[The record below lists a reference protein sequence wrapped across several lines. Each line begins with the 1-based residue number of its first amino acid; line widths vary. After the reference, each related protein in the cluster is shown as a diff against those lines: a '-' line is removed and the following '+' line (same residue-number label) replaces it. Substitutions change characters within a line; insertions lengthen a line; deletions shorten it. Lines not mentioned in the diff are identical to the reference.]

1 MFFPRL
7 HTLRGQLLLAGLL
20 FQCLL
25 LAGYFL
31 VTSSVLRDGMR
42 DNLQAVARQSAE
54 IINLAVA
61 AHASDG
67 RLGELQDFFREL
79 IGDSRDGLTYLLIE
93 DQHGQRLLTAG
104 RLPSG
109 PLPDADR
116 DVLAA
121 LDRGILHQRQAL
133 LLSDNQVGLL
143 QFGLATDGL
152 LGVLQRMLRLVLLL
166 NLGALLIAGLA
177 ISLFSRGLGRR
188 LKSLM
193 NATDALAAGAYQ
205 SRVREQGH
213 DELTRLADNFNRM
226 AEAVTVREKKF
237 AGVFNAAPL
246 PMLLLR
252 QQGEGLQLEQSNSAA
267 LEAFGELPEDLLQ
280 TPANAWQAVQQAL
293 AGSHAEQPPAALEV
307 SLPQQDGSAHQ
318 YLLSTRHFD
327 LPGARLQIL
336 ALTDIATLRA
346 AQQALQ
352 SLNASLEQRIA
363 ARTSELAGRNQELAL
378 ALEHLQQAQE
388 QLVQADKLA
397 SLGSI
402 VAAVAHELNTPIGN
416 ALTVAS
422 TLQEHSRAFSQAI
435 EQGLRR
441 SLLESFQHNCQDA
454 AEMLIRNLERAA
466 ELIRSFKGV
475 AVDRTSSQRRQFDLA
490 GVIEE
495 TLLTLQ
501 PTLKPLPYR
510 ISHTIPAGIRLDS
523 YPGPLGQILSNLIN
537 NAIVHAFAG
546 RDHGQMHLQAS
557 LSPQAHLQLRFSDDG
572 CGIAQEHLKRIFDPF
587 FTTRLGQGGS
597 GLGLN
602 IVYNLATGV
611 LGGSIHVDSTPGQ
624 GSTFILDIPLHAPT
638 ATEPPNA

>member
-1 MFFPRL
+1 LSFPRL
-7 HTLRGQLLLAGLL
+7 RSLRSQLLLAGLL

-42 DNLQAVARQSAE
+42 DNLQVAARQTAE

-67 RLGELQDFFREL
+67 RLSELQDFFREL
-79 IGDSRDGLTYLLIE
+79 IGDSSDGLTYLLIE
-93 DQHGQRLLTAG
+93 DERGQRLLTAG

-109 PLPDADR
+109 PLPEADR
-116 DVLAA
+116 DTLAA

-133 LLSDNQVGLL
+133 LLNDNQVGLL
-143 QFGLATDGL
+143 QFGLATNGL
-152 LGVLQRMLRLVLLL
+152 LGVLEHMLRLVLLL
-166 NLGALLIAGLA
+166 NLGALVIASLA
-177 ISLFSRGLGRR
+177 ISLFSRRLGKR
-188 LKSLM
+188 LKNLM
-193 NATDALAAGAYQ
+193 SATNALAAGDYQ

-252 QQGEGLQLEQSNSAA
+252 QQDSQLHLEQSNSAA

-280 TPANAWQAVQQAL
+280 TPTDAWQAVHQAL
-293 AGSHAEQPPAALEV
+293 ASSSAEQPSVALEV
-307 SLPQQDGSAHQ
+307 SLPQQDGSPHQ

-327 LPGARLQIL
+327 LPDARLQIL

-352 SLNASLEQRIA
+352 NLNASLEQRIA
-363 ARTSELAGRNQELAL
+363 ARTSELAGRNQELAN
-378 ALEHLQQAQE
+378 ALEHLQQVQE

-441 SLLESFQHNCQDA
+441 SMLESFQHNSQEA

-510 ISHTIPAGIRLDS
+510 ISHAIPTGIRLDS

-557 LSPQAHLQLRFSDDG
+557 LNGPDRLQLRFSDDG
-572 CGIAQEHLKRIFDPF
+572 CGIAHEHLKRIFDPF

-611 LGGSIHVDSTPGQ
+611 LGGSIHAESALGQ

-638 ATEPPNA
+638 ATESLNV